1 MDERMLRLLDF
12 MQSYLVSPAR
22 SPAEK
27 AQEDYLAKY
36 PRRQTHETEYDFNL
50 RINAFKNPG
59 QILTEIDLYGA
70 GDFYVEYKKTERQS
84 YPSGDTYVTTVQEM
98 RLLLRTKQL
107 TEPVIIAL
115 LLEDVPLS
123 LIYEAMNEFDQRSI
137 YSKAIALAAIS
148 GDESNLNTLA
158 KLYLG
163 TAKWDR
169 YGHCFDQE
177 VMIAA
182 LGRVPRLQFNE
193 IFCTGIN
200 SQTFGPLLKVCKD
213 EIRAGRAGN
222 RMAKGHVLEDDVGL

>member
-22 SPAEK
+22 CPAEK

-36 PRRQTHETEYDFNL
+36 PCRQTHETEYDFNL
-50 RINAFKNPG
+50 RINAYKNPG

-70 GDFYVEYKKTERQS
+70 GDFYCEYKKTQRQS

-107 TEPVIIAL
+107 TEEVIIAL
-115 LLEDVPLS
+115 LMENVPLRV
-123 LIYEAMNEFDQRSI
+123 IYDAMNEFDQKSI
-137 YSKAIALAAIS
+137 YSKPIALAAVN
-148 GDESNLNTLA
+148 GCVENLKTLA
-158 KLYLG
+158 MLYLG
-163 TAKWDR
+163 TEKWDR

-182 LGRVPRLQFNE
+182 LGRVPRLVFNE

-200 SQTFGPLLKVCKD
+200 DKTFGPLLEVCKA

-222 RMAKGHVLEDDVGL
+222 RMAKGHVLEDDMGL